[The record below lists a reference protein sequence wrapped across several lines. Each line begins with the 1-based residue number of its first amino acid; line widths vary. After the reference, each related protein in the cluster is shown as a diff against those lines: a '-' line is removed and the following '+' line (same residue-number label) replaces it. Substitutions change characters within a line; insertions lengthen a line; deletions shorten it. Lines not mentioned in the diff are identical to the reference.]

1 MRKPKERSRIL
12 KKLSRPPGGDRAG
25 ERNQCIRHRG
35 VVCGRSTYRSE
46 EQDYSAPGAPRKA
59 RRPAKSTLAKVARG
73 FASIAVGSTG
83 PKPLANREHST
94 DSGTHGSVNSGHMPF
109 ISEWQ
114 YSPGL
119 WQGLDRVFGRG
130 FEMSVLAP
138 FEEKH
143 LSEIEREMADLEGR
157 IAEQDA
163 RIIVNLL
170 QGHDTDE
177 AEERVENDRI
187 VLASMKTSLRALRG
201 KHLDD

>member
-1 MRKPKERSRIL
+1 MAILARSL
-12 KKLSRPPGGDRAG
+12 AG
-25 ERNQCIRHRG
+25 FR
-35 VVCGRSTYRSE
+35 
-46 EQDYSAPGAPRKA
+46 
-59 RRPAKSTLAKVARG
+59 
-73 FASIAVGSTG
+73 
-83 PKPLANREHST
+83 
-94 DSGTHGSVNSGHMPF
+94 
-109 ISEWQ
+109 
-114 YSPGL
+114 PGL
-119 WQGLDRVFGRG
+119 WQGFRDVGACAFRR
-130 FEMSVLAP
+130 
-138 FEEKH
+138 KT

>member
-1 MRKPKERSRIL
+1 MAILARSL
-12 KKLSRPPGGDRAG
+12 AG
-25 ERNQCIRHRG
+25 
-35 VVCGRSTYRSE
+35 VST
-46 EQDYSAPGAPRKA
+46 
-59 RRPAKSTLAKVARG
+59 
-73 FASIAVGSTG
+73 
-83 PKPLANREHST
+83 
-94 DSGTHGSVNSGHMPF
+94 
-109 ISEWQ
+109 
-114 YSPGL
+114 GL
-119 WQGLDRVFGRG
+119 WQG

-177 AEERVENDRI
+177 AEEMVENDRI

-201 KHLDD
+201 KLPR